1 MRLFLVPVLA
11 YLIGS
16 FSSAYVIGRIFK
28 KIDIRILGSGN
39 PGTTNAM
46 RVMGKKF
53 GLLTFGLDFLKG
65 IIASLVGLYLYGYYG
80 GLLASIFVVL
90 GHDWP
95 VFFKFKGGKGIAT
108 TIAALAVLQ
117 FPLTLMSVLIGVIV
131 AAISRYVSLGSIVFL
146 AINFILSFTSII
158 EFDIYTQLVYFLLFL
173 LGSYRHKANIRRLI
187 SGTENR
193 IGRWKCWILK

>member
-11 YLIGS
+11 YVIGS
-16 FSSAYVIGRIFK
+16 FSSAYVVGRVFK
-28 KIDIRILGSGN
+28 NIDITKLGSGN

-53 GLLTFGLDFLKG
+53 GLLTFALDFLKG
-65 IIASLVGLYLYGYYG
+65 IVASLVGLYLYGYYG
-80 GLLASIFVVL
+80 SLIASLFVVI

-108 TIAALAVLQ
+108 IIAALAVLQ
-117 FPLTLMSVLIGVIV
+117 FQLTLISVLIGVIV

-146 AINFILSFTSII
+146 ASNVVLSFSGSIG
-158 EFDIYTQLVYFLLFL
+158 IYISTQLIYFLLFL
-173 LGSYRHKANIRRLI
+173 LGSYRHKDNIKRLL

-193 IGRWKCWILK
+193 IGR